1 MSDKILEVKN
11 LKKYYYVA
19 KSFFSQEKIEI
30 RAVDGLDFSL
40 NESSTLAVVGESGC
54 GKTTLAKIILKLIEP
69 DSGEITFGPAID
81 NLRKDVQMVFQN
93 PYNSLDPLMNIG
105 DIILEPLLI
114 QGIGNARNR
123 VCDLLKLVR
132 LDEKARNRFPGE
144 FSGGERQ
151 RISLARALATEPKII
166 ILDEPVSSLDVRI
179 QEQILKLL
187 KDLQLKLGLSFLFIT
202 HNFSVVKNF
211 CDFSLVMYLGKIME
225 YCSSRDLFEKPMH
238 PFSESLLL
246 ASREKKT
253 KLKADLPR
261 FEIISGC
268 IFNTRCPYAQDKC
281 FKIEP
286 KLEEKEDNHL
296 AYCHFPIKKSGV

>member
-1 MSDKILEVKN
+1 MRDKLLEAKN
-11 LKKYYYVA
+11 LKKYYYVS
-19 KSFFSQEKIEI
+19 KSFFSKEKIEI
-30 RAVDGLDFSL
+30 RAVDDLSL
-40 NESSTLAVVGESGC
+40 SLFASCTLAVVGESGC

-69 DSGEITFGPAID
+69 DSGEVTFSPLIN

-105 DIILEPLLI
+105 DIILEPLI
-114 QGIGNARNR
+114 IHGISNARNR
-123 VCDLLKLVR
+123 VIDLLKLVR
-132 LDEKARNRFPGE
+132 LEADVRNRFPRE

-179 QEQILKLL
+179 QEQILRLL

-225 YCSSRDLFEKPMH
+225 YCSSRDLFERPFH
-238 PFSESLLL
+238 PYSESLLL

-261 FEIISGC
+261 FEKISGC
-268 IFNTRCPYAQDKC
+268 IFNTRCPYTKDKC

-286 KLEEKEDNHL
+286 KLEEKENNHL
-296 AYCHFPIKKSGV
+296 AYCHFPLKKSGV